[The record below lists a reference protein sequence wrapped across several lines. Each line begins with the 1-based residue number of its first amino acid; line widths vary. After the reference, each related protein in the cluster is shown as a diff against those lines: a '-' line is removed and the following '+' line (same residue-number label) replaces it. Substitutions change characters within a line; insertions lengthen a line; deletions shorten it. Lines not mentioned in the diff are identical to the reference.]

1 MNEHARTGLASCLFV
16 LLIVVASASPA
27 AAGDNGGFL
36 ILVTN
41 DDGYD
46 APGIQELAR
55 ALAPLAE
62 LLVAAPAENQSGTG
76 HGVAGR
82 EFIQV
87 RKVEIIPGVNGYA
100 IAARPATCARLGIE
114 SLAPRKPDLVVS
126 GINRGMNLGVV
137 VNYSGTVGAARE
149 GAIAGIASI
158 AVSMTSRAT
167 REDYAAVAE
176 YVAKLVRE
184 LRAEG
189 RVRPGLFLNINAPS
203 GKPAGVRVVRQ
214 STAST
219 PQFYKR
225 YEPREGAIYFWAD
238 YGDLEDAEEGTDVW
252 AVLHGFLAITPLQLD
267 QTSHG
272 DLEWLSGVVAEA
284 ASATTQ

>member
-1 MNEHARTGLASCLFV
+1 MNKHLRSGLASCLFL
-16 LLIVVASASPA
+16 LLIVAAAASPA
-27 AAGDNGGFL
+27 AAGDNEGFL
-36 ILVTN
+36 ILLTN
-41 DDGYD
+41 DDGYN
-46 APGIQELAR
+46 ASGLQELAR
-55 ALAPLAE
+55 ALAPLGQ

-82 EFIQV
+82 EFVQV
-87 RKVEIIPGVNGYA
+87 RKVEIIPGLTGYA
-100 IAARPATCARLGIE
+100 IGARPATCARLGIE
-114 SLAPRKPDLVVS
+114 ALAQRKPDLVVS

-158 AVSMTSRAT
+158 AVSMTGRAT
-167 REDYAAVAE
+167 PADYAAVAV
-176 YVAKLVRE
+176 YVAKLVKKLHE
-184 LRAEG
+184 EG

-219 PQFYKR
+219 PQFFKR
-225 YEPREGAIYFWAD
+225 YEPREGVVYFWSD
-238 YGDLEDAEEGTDVW
+238 YSDLKDEEEGTDVW

-267 QTSHG
+267 QTSAG
-272 DLEWLSGVVAEA
+272 DLNWLKETVAA
-284 ASATTQ
+284 PAQ